1 MDLDDAK
8 DVALEQYMEHL
19 FKHKHC
25 IPSVSKRLADIARL
39 SIAEM
44 RRQLEACEGRKIYSA
59 YIAVTEN
66 YLIPFFGKYNIA
78 NINYLQVKAYEEW
91 RKEKF
96 DRELKASTVNT
107 HIAAPNRVFDEAIAR
122 EYMQR
127 TQVPV
132 LTNTG
137 RAPIDRPFRY
147 PYKQSSISIYLIYD

>member
-1 MDLDDAK
+1 
-8 DVALEQYMEHL
+8 MEHL

-25 IPSVSKRLADIARL
+25 IPSVSKLIADIARL

-59 YIAVTEN
+59 YIAVTKN

-78 NINYLQVKAYEEW
+78 NINYQQVKAYEEW

-137 RAPIDRPFRY
+137 RAPIDRPIRY
-147 PYKQSSISIYLIYD
+147 P